1 MRAARLVPAVV
12 VLLAALPA
20 LVYTIDPFARD
31 QGVFA
36 TIAWRWLQGDVP
48 YVSAGMEHKGPL
60 PFAAY
65 AVAFL
70 LFGRDL
76 FAARFLGWIGLVV
89 TGWGTAWLAG
99 RAAEASGMARGRT
112 VAAAVAGG
120 LGVLVTGLGGLST
133 WWSGAQ
139 AETFMEPLA
148 VLALVAAVRAAADR
162 RPGSRLFLAGC
173 LLGLASLGK
182 PTVLLLVPVVAAIVP
197 RDRRGGAVLLHLAGI
212 VAPWVLAILYF
223 ASRGAAGA
231 FLESVVTANLDY
243 GSRGLS
249 LAPRMLGS
257 FLPVLH
263 SLVDLRVAPLAA
275 LGVFAIG
282 RGKGTGAARLP
293 VLWLPAACLMTLL
306 QGRLFGYHFQ
316 PIVAPFAVLAG
327 IGAASAVAVGGRQ
340 RAIVAAAALLA
351 LLGIDRLDW
360 RDWEL
365 RRKAITGRISRTS
378 FLQQV
383 APRTDRADVDPAETV
398 RAARWA
404 RDRLGPE
411 ETLLVWGFEPAVN
424 FLSERRSP
432 TRFIYDY
439 FLTSAAVPPERRRRY
454 WDLFWSDL
462 ERTPPDWIAVVSN
475 DRNPLE
481 SDDSA
486 TQLAREP
493 RLRDYLET
501 WYEPEAAVGD
511 FEFHHRR
518 PAPRPTEDGPP
529 AGTTP

>member
-36 TIAWRWLQGDVP
+36 TIAWRWLEGEVP

-65 AVAFL
+65 AISFL

-76 FAARFLGWIGLVV
+76 FAARLLGWIGLVV
-89 TGWGTAWLAG
+89 AGWGTAWLAG

-112 VAAAVAGG
+112 VAAGVAGG
-120 LGVLVTGLGGLST
+120 LCVLVAGLGGLST

-139 AETFMEPLA
+139 AETFMEPLS
-148 VLALVAAVRAAADR
+148 VLALVVAVRAAGGR
-162 RPGSRLFLAGC
+162 RSWSLLFLAGC

-197 RDRRGGAVLLHLAGI
+197 RDRRGRGVLFHLAGI

-231 FLESVVTANLDY
+231 FVESVVTANLDY

-249 LAPRMLGS
+249 LVPRMLGN

-263 SLVDLRVAPLAA
+263 SLVDLRFVPLAA
-275 LGVFAIG
+275 LGLFVVARG
-282 RGKGTGAARLP
+282 RGSGAARLP
-293 VLWLPAACLMTLL
+293 VPWLLAACLMTLL
-306 QGRLFGYHFQ
+306 QGRLFGYHFL
-316 PIVAPFAVLAG
+316 PIVAPFAALAG

-340 RAIVAAAALLA
+340 RSLVAAAVLLA
-351 LLGIDRLDW
+351 FLGIDNLDW
-360 RDWEL
+360 RDWDL
-365 RRKAITGRISRTS
+365 RRKAITGRITRTS

-404 RDRLGPE
+404 ADRLRPE

-424 FLSERRSP
+424 FLAERRSP

-439 FLTSAAVPPERRRRY
+439 FLTSSAVPPERRRRY
-454 WDLFWSDL
+454 WELFWLDL
-462 ERTPPDWIAVVSN
+462 DRTPPDWIAVVSR

-481 SDDSA
+481 SEDSA
-486 TQLAREP
+486 AQLAREP
-493 RLRDYLET
+493 RLREYLERE
-501 WYEPEAAVGD
+501 YEPEAAVGD
-511 FEFHHRR
+511 FEFHRR
-518 PAPRPTEDGPP
+518 ARK
-529 AGTTP
+529 